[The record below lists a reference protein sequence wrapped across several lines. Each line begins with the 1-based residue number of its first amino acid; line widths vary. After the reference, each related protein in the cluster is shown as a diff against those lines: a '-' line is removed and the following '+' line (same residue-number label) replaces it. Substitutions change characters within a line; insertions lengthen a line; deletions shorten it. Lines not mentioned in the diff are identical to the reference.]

1 MRKKSTDVDVP
12 PDLESQ
18 YQLAYQQLKRLAHHR
33 MKQER
38 AAHTFSTTDLVHEA
52 YLKMAGQDKQDFD
65 NHGHFLALASQAM
78 RRILVDYARQ
88 QKRQKRGGDLLAI
101 TLNEELL
108 SIQTTCED
116 VLTIDEALTRY
127 RNLSE
132 RGAKIIEY
140 WFFGGYKREEIANF
154 LQVSPATIGREW
166 RLARAWLSR
175 EVRRLKESA

>member
-1 MRKKSTDVDVP
+1 MRKKPMDIDLP

-18 YQLAYQQLKRLAHHR
+18 YQLAYQHLKQLARHR
-33 MKQER
+33 MQQER
-38 AAHTFSTTDLVHEA
+38 PAHTFSTTDLVHEA
-52 YLKMAGQDKQDFD
+52 YLKMAKQDKQDFE
-65 NHGHFLALASQAM
+65 NHGQFLALASQAM

-101 TLNEELL
+101 TFNEELL
-108 SIQTTCED
+108 SLQTTCED
-116 VLTIDEALTRY
+116 LLNIDEALTRY

-132 RGAKIIEY
+132 RGALIIEY
-140 WFFGGYKREEIANF
+140 WFFGGYKREEIAKF

-175 EVRRLKESA
+175 EVRQLKESA